1 MPKTVSAAEYVR
13 RSARVPEAR
22 RKAIDLLQALAAV
35 ECSFTV
41 GGAAGVPPGLL
52 RDLVLITAELAGR
65 TWLEAKAE
73 SAAAAKFV
81 ALNTTRQPP
90 LLPELDQILATVLL
104 SRFAGLA
111 AATATETGQPSSPMP
126 SRAALAATASFT

>member
-1 MPKTVSAAEYVR
+1 MPKTASAADYVR

-52 RDLVLITAELAGR
+52 RDLVLITAGLTGR
-65 TWLEAKAE
+65 TWLEATAE
-73 SAAAAKFV
+73 WPAAAEFT
-81 ALNTTRQPP
+81 ALNTARRPP
-90 LLPELDQILATVLL
+90 LLPDLDEILADVLL
-104 SRFAGLA
+104 CRFDGLA
-111 AATATETGQPSSPMP
+111 TAAAN
-126 SRAALAATASFT
+126 